1 MSTHFLN
8 GFVHELVK
16 EADDSAVTLP
26 KLKAKTMEIK
36 PPKPPKPLEGQK
48 PQTMEMP
55 SSIKT
60 ANLVSKAVSG
70 ASALKSQLKRMLS
83 KGGDAG
89 ATMKMR
95 ADPQATRKMLAMTG
109 PAKHRAGEAAKK
121 VKGKAQDL
129 MDKAKGFAS
138 KQGKKWKAL
147 SPSEQKRYMAMA
159 GAGAAAGTIGGIVQS
174 KLAAED
180 KAGAMVKEVVENA
193 KGKRRIDGDVGDSMV
208 DQYGGGL
215 GNFEG
220 KTAPKFTD
228 KINPTDTPGAF
239 GKAATGQAP
248 SARFR
253 AGANSLSPT
262 ELRVLQQA
270 AGARAGR

>member
-16 EADDSAVTLP
+16 EADDKAVTLP
-26 KLKAKTMEIK
+26 KIKTQTMEIK

-48 PQTMEMP
+48 PQTMESP
-55 SSIKT
+55 AAIKT
-60 ANLVSKAVSG
+60 ANLVTKALGG
-70 ASALKSQLKRMLS
+70 ASALKSQLKRILGG
-83 KGGDAG
+83 KGAPVSGRTGGAG
-89 ATMKMR
+89 KTRKMPAASETVRMR
-95 ADPQATRKMLAMTG
+95 ADPQATRKMVAQTG
-109 PAKHRAGEAAKK
+109 PAKHRAGDAI
-121 VKGKAQDL
+121 KAIKDRASEL
-129 MDKAKGFAS
+129 ATKAGR
-138 KQGKKWKAL
+138 KWNAL
-147 SPSEQKRYMAMA
+147 TPVEQKRYMAIA
-159 GAGAAAGTIGGIVQS
+159 GASAAAGVVGAKV
-174 KLAAED
+174 AAED

-193 KGKRRIDGDVGDSMV
+193 AGKRRQDNPVGDSMV

-239 GKAATGQAP
+239 GKAAT
-248 SARFR
+248 
-253 AGANSLSPT
+253 SLGPT
-262 ELRVLQQA
+262 ELRALQYA